1 MYKQKFVDYAEEK
14 LNLMQHLSLSEK
26 EKIEL
31 LADGV
36 KDLTTRK
43 HVLSTWITNVPDFI
57 DHVRRI
63 TEDSMLA
70 KSNFNARS
78 GGRFG
83 GHRHEKKNV
92 DSQQDN
98 SSKNCFNCKQPGHFA
113 RDCTVKKPVCSPV
126 ERKVTSAQD
135 ARGKR

>member
-1 MYKQKFVDYAEEK
+1 MYKQKFVDYTEEK

-36 KDLTTRK
+36 KDPTTRK
-43 HVLSTWITNVPDFI
+43 FVLSTWVTNVPDLI

-63 TEDSMLA
+63 TEDSTLA

-83 GHRHEKKNV
+83 GHRHGKKNA
-92 DSQQDN
+92 DSQRQ
-98 SSKNCFNCKQPGHFA
+98 F
-113 RDCTVKKPVCSPV
+113 VKKLF
-126 ERKVTSAQD
+126 
-135 ARGKR
+135 